1 MEISLNDLDWY
12 WFKGNA
18 VSGRLLQ
25 DVCLFRSHVLF
36 DGGTR
41 ENFGNEGA
49 NYGDIQYTDFESF
62 HIVAC
67 VKDEILG
74 VVRITPPRSE
84 TVAWS
89 VLGKERYLQLLE
101 GLETDLNH
109 VIEINRLMIDRRVR
123 KLNLGRTLMYAA
135 IALIHRQWDRT
146 AMTIIGS
153 AGNLTKQAAFFMN
166 YTDYERVPGV
176 SDIFASTFKDDI
188 TFLRYRMP
196 PYTKGADWIEFFKKE
211 FRRPSSPPFVSFRMG
226 YEELTLDLDESH
238 NRPEPTA

>member
-1 MEISLNDLDWY
+1 MELSLNDLDWY

-18 VSGRLLQ
+18 IQGRLLQ

-41 ENFGNEGA
+41 ENFGSDGLNF
-49 NYGDIQYTDFESF
+49 GDIQYSDFESI

-67 VKDEILG
+67 LKDEILG

-89 VLGKERYLQLLE
+89 VLGKERYLQFLDSID
-101 GLETDLNH
+101 TDLNH
-109 VIEINRLMIDRRVR
+109 VIEINRLMIDGRVR

-135 IALIHRQWDRT
+135 IALIHLLWDRP

-153 AGNLTKQAAFFMN
+153 AGNTTKQAAFFQN
-166 YTDYERVPGV
+166 YTDYERVPEIPDV
-176 SDIFASTFKDDI
+176 AAKMFKDDI
-188 TFLRYRMP
+188 TLLKYRLP
-196 PYTKGADWIEFFKKE
+196 PYTKGVEWIDFFKEE
-211 FRRPSSPPFVSFRMG
+211 FRKPSSPPFQTFRMG
-226 YEELTLDLDESH
+226 YGELTTAQPSAQKP
-238 NRPEPTA
+238 PEPTV

>member
-1 MEISLNDLDWY
+1 MEISLNRLSWY
-12 WFKGNA
+12 WFKGNS

-41 ENFGNEGA
+41 ENFGSDGLNF
-49 NYGDIQYTDFESF
+49 GDIQYSDFESY

-67 VKDEILG
+67 LADEILG

-89 VLGKERYLQLLE
+89 VLGKERYLTLLE

-135 IALIHRQWDRT
+135 VALIHQLWDRS

-153 AGNLTKQAAFFMN
+153 AGNNTKQSAFFLN
-166 YTDYERVPGV
+166 YTDYERVAGV
-176 SDIFASTFKDDI
+176 SDIFATTFKDDI
-188 TFLRYRMP
+188 TFLKYRLP
-196 PYTKGADWIEFFKKE
+196 PYSKGVEWIDFFRQELRK
-211 FRRPSSPPFVSFRMG
+211 PSLPPFASFRMG
-226 YEELTLDLDESH
+226 YETLTIDHDESR
-238 NRPEPTA
+238 NSPEPTA